1 MDFFICRMTKANIV
15 AYTTCASKWQDTT
28 VNLRTKQKVNME
40 TTARTKKR
48 TLLSSMEDVIT
59 KAKEFS
65 ITPEL
70 YEAAA
75 ESLEHLS
82 IVLQLTKDE
91 AMLLSFFFE
100 MCSSSRI
107 WMSNIAEM
115 VNTSNLRIIS
125 MMNVADS
132 LISKGYIRRGSKVR
146 DENWYSVPGNV
157 LDCIRQDIKPS
168 PRCIKGLTF
177 DGFFDVLGEY
187 MNEEETCMGELE
199 EHIDMLIQ
207 GNPHLNY
214 CKVAESYGLR
224 GRDKVMLHIF
234 AHRLINEDDDMIGT
248 HDWEDYVESK
258 RIIKNMVR
266 SWKSG
271 ESDLIKKN
279 IFEAYPS
286 DNMRDADFYHL
297 TDQAKEELFPDM
309 NLVETTA
316 KEDKSLISHN
326 SFAAKELFYPEKV
339 QAKIAR
345 LTELLQPD
353 KFDHVTERLSENG
366 MRKGFACLFYG
377 SPGTGKTETVNQLAR
392 LTGRDVM
399 VVDVTQIKSCWVGE
413 SEQNIKKLFDKYKAL
428 VKKSAIAPIL
438 LFNEAD
444 AVLGIRQEG
453 AQRAVDKMENSI
465 QNIILQE
472 METLEGIMI
481 ATTNL
486 TSNLDKA
493 FERRF
498 IYKIEFERPTAEAK
512 KQIWKSLI
520 PSLTDEF
527 AQSLAQEFDLS
538 GGQIEN
544 IARKRTVELIL
555 SGEEPSEE
563 MMREYCRE
571 ETLSTR
577 NDSRSRIG
585 FTSKVG

>member
-1 MDFFICRMTKANIV
+1 MA
-15 AYTTCASKWQDTT
+15 TT
-28 VNLRTKQKVNME
+28 VRN
-40 TTARTKKR
+40 KKR

-65 ITPEL
+65 LTPEF
-70 YEAAA
+70 YQAA
-75 ESLEHLS
+75 EDSLQHLS
-82 IVLQLTKDE
+82 KALQLTKDE

-115 VNTSNLRIIS
+115 INTSNLRIIS

-132 LISKGYIRRGSKVR
+132 LISKGYIRKGSRVR
-146 DENWYSVPGNV
+146 DENWYTVPGNV
-157 LDCIRQDIKPS
+157 LDCIRQNIKPTPKS
-168 PRCIKGLTF
+168 LKGLTF
-177 DGFFDVLGEY
+177 DEFFDILGEY
-187 MNEEETCMGELE
+187 MNEEEIGMGELE
-199 EHIDMLIQ
+199 GHIDMLIE

-214 CKVAESYGLR
+214 CKVAESYGLK
-224 GRDKVMLHIF
+224 GRERVLLHIF
-234 AHRLINEDDDMIGT
+234 AHRLINEDDDMIGA
-248 HDWEDYVESK
+248 HDWEDYLESK
-258 RIIKNMVR
+258 RLIKNMVR

-271 ESDLIKKN
+271 ESDLIKKG

-297 TDQAKEELFPDM
+297 TDKAKEELFPGM
-309 NLVETTA
+309 NLVEKTA
-316 KEDKSLISHN
+316 KEDKSLVSHT
-326 SFAAKELFYPEKV
+326 SFTAKELFYTDKV
-339 QAKIAR
+339 NAKIAR

-353 KFDHVTERLSENG
+353 KFEQVTERLSENG

-399 VVDVTQIKSCWVGE
+399 VVDVTKIKSCWVGE
-413 SEQNIKKLFDKYKAL
+413 SEQNIKKLFDRYRAL
-428 VKKSAIAPIL
+428 VKRSDVAPIL

-444 AVLGIRQEG
+444 GVLGIRQEG

-472 METLEGIMI
+472 MESLDGIMI

-498 IYKIEFERPTAEAK
+498 IYKIEFERPTVEAK
-512 KQIWKSLI
+512 KQIWKSMI
-520 PSLTDEF
+520 PSLSDEF

-555 SGEEPSEE
+555 SGNDPSEE

-571 ETLSTR
+571 ETLNTHQG
-577 NDSRSRIG
+577 SRSKIG
-585 FTSKVG
+585 YNS